1 MFDTIA
7 AASTGPG
14 LAALG
19 VIRLS
24 GPEAAAI
31 CDRLFKPNSRF
42 PKPSLMPG
50 YTMAYGSWRDLEGKE
65 LDQLVLA
72 AFRAPHSY
80 TGEDLFELS
89 HHGGSQVRRSLL
101 ESLYAAGAR
110 PAEAG
115 EFSKRA
121 FLNGKMDLTE
131 AEAVMDL
138 IAAETERQQELAL
151 QEMSGSLAKA
161 VASLRSSL
169 INLLATLE
177 NTLEFSEE
185 NVEEADLT
193 FLRQGLEKV
202 LKQINL
208 TLAGWRQGKVLADAF
223 RVSILGLPNA
233 GKSSLLN
240 SILGESRAIVSD
252 ISGTTRDTLEA
263 RVQIAGLP
271 ILLTDTAGLR
281 DSEDLI
287 EREGVSRAKAAAG
300 QADLV
305 LWLHDPLQAE
315 ASLKAVAELRRELG
329 TEVQLCEVVGKCD
342 LPQAEL
348 LARSLKTGRYIYWS
362 KEEPAR
368 LDDLREVIAK
378 AYAELGPEHAGGVLI
393 HNLRH
398 KQLLD
403 QAKVALDLALQ
414 SLADPQA
421 LDMTAAMIRNGL
433 ASISAISQAEI
444 SDQLVE
450 EIFSRFCVGK

>member
-19 VIRLS
+19 LIRLS

-31 CDRLFKPNSRF
+31 CDRLFRPKSRF

-50 YTMAYGSWRDLEGKE
+50 YTIAYGSWHDLEGRE
-65 LDQLVLA
+65 LDQLLLS

-138 IAAETERQQELAL
+138 IAAESERQQELAL
-151 QEMSGSLAKA
+151 QEMSGSLARA
-161 VASLRSSL
+161 VASLRQD
-169 INLLATLE
+169 LLHILASLE
-177 NTLEFSEE
+177 NILEFSEE
-185 NVEEADLT
+185 NVEESDLA
-193 FLRQGLEKV
+193 FLRQSLAEV
-202 LKQINL
+202 LSQIEQ
-208 TLAGWRQGKVLADAF
+208 TLAGWRQGKLLADAF

-240 SILGESRAIVSD
+240 SMLGESRAIVSD

-271 ILLTDTAGLR
+271 VLLTDTAGLR
-281 DSEDLI
+281 ESEDLI
-287 EREGVSRAKAAAG
+287 EQEGVNRAIAAAG

-315 ASLKAVAELRRELG
+315 ASLKAVAELRQELG
-329 TEVQLCEVVGKCD
+329 AELPIYELLGKCD
-342 LPQAEL
+342 LPQAQV
-348 LARSLKTGRYIYWS
+348 LAQSLQADTYIYWS
-362 KEEPAR
+362 KEDASR
-368 LDDLREVIAK
+368 LDALRDLIAR
-378 AYAELGPEHAGGVLI
+378 AYEDLGPEQAGGVLL

-403 QAKVALDLALQ
+403 QAKAALDLAMQ
-414 SLADPQA
+414 SLADPEA
-421 LDMTAAMIRNGL
+421 LDMTAAMIRNAL